1 MGWSVEEECRDE
13 KPNISASQLLTPKS
27 EAGTDKR
34 REQRVK
40 LPTNYRKACKYAQ
53 LAVEEKRDINALL
66 DQDRHFRTGRSIV
79 GRVLCNLPKI
89 DAIYT
94 KLELATKEPGLRPWL
109 ARVLIS
115 ELLYGSGRLV
125 GSALPV
131 ECVRK
136 YAEQLRALKAEIEQN
151 FTVEFAETERQEEVD
166 DPYTIPLHSRQ
177 AAFAILWLLVYSF
190 AMFTLPFGAFY
201 GTRHV
206 LADRFQIEGFHNTCG
221 SVLAAVLTVNIII
234 MLYAFRGFREVEEE
248 DLPRFVRINTT
259 QLSKADAKALL
270 AKEQWFEVEEK
281 FDSYREFL
289 ERVKTLGDKEYI
301 EDFHFPDMLVFP
313 NSAKQ
318 YWGKAVHLRDRFIL
332 QNKACL
338 LPTYLLRPGKKSV
351 VLDMCAAPGLKTTH
365 LAALMKNKGRIY
377 AVEHNANRYALL
389 TQMVGAYGVIKTLHS
404 DCLKVSD
411 EQVPGVEYILLD
423 PSCSGSGMLQ
433 RQFEKDEVDQHRL
446 YKLGGVQYKLLSH
459 AMNAY
464 PNARRIVYS
473 TCSIHTIENEEVVQG
488 VLRHN
493 GHFRLLD
500 ARKELGRE
508 WLNVGSPNFPGI
520 GERCLYAR
528 TEDDLTIG
536 MFVAVFER
544 CPEGV
549 VNETYTAY
557 ERQKDSYERLAL
569 IQRKHP
575 ALQEINE
582 EDWRPEAPFAGKRKV
597 TKTER
602 TEHVPVKTEPIAK
615 KRKSSQTVEQDE
627 EDDEEDVKP
636 FKGVSVKQEEQE
648 EEEEDV
654 KPFVVVKQEE
664 QDEEGEDV
672 KPFVKK
678 SKKKDKS
685 KKCRKGVSQ

>member
-151 FTVEFAETERQEEVD
+151 FTVEFAV
-166 DPYTIPLHSRQ
+166 
-177 AAFAILWLLVYSF
+177 
-190 AMFTLPFGAFY
+190 
-201 GTRHV
+201 
-206 LADRFQIEGFHNTCG
+206 
-221 SVLAAVLTVNIII
+221 
-234 MLYAFRGFREVEEE
+234 
-248 DLPRFVRINTT
+248 PRFVRINTT

-270 AKEQWFEVEEK
+270 AKEQWFAVEEK

-377 AVEHNANRYALL
+377 AVEHNVNRYALL

-473 TCSIHTIENEEVVQG
+473 TCSVHTIENEEVVQG

-597 TKTER
+597 PNTER

-615 KRKSSQTVEQDE
+615 KRRSSQTVEQDE

-636 FKGVSVKQEEQE
+636 FVSVKQEKQE

-685 KKCRKGVSQ
+685 KKSRKGVSQ